1 MKGRAVAVAVAA
13 AVALGTVPAAPG
25 DASHPT
31 VAPGYVVPEF
41 SGQAVDGSTRHVAFA
56 KGTATVLLFFLS
68 SCPTCHKQIPD
79 WNRAY
84 QRRPKNVNV
93 VGVILDREPPGFFE
107 AYPVAFPVVRSPGRE
122 FLASYKV
129 HRTPTTL
136 RVAAG
141 GKVENHG
148 EGMLDPITLG
158 EFFRP

>member
-1 MKGRAVAVAVAA
+1 MKGRFVAAMLAGALALAGTPMAVA
-13 AVALGTVPAAPG
+13 
-25 DASHPT
+25 DAGHPT
-31 VAPGYVVPEF
+31 VAPGYQVPEF
-41 SGQAVDGSTRHVAFA
+41 SAQAVDGSTRHVGFA

-129 HRTPTTL
+129 SRTPTTL

-141 GKVENHG
+141 GKVEGHG

>member
-1 MKGRAVAVAVAA
+1 MKQKVMAA
-13 AVALGTVPAAPG
+13 ALAGAMVLPAMPSARADG
-25 DASHPT
+25 VHPK
-31 VAPGYVVPEF
+31 VAPGYQVAEF
-41 SGQAVDGSTRHVAFA
+41 SARTVDGSTRQVAYP

-129 HRTPTTL
+129 SRTPTTL

-141 GKVENHG
+141 GRVEDHG
-148 EGMLDPITLG
+148 EGLLDPITLG
-158 EFFRP
+158 GFFRP

>member
-1 MKGRAVAVAVAA
+1 MRARWLAGGLAA
-13 AVALGTVPAAPG
+13 AIALGGAPMTAA
-25 DASHPT
+25 DAGHPK
-31 VAPGYVVPEF
+31 VAPGYQVPEF
-41 SGQAVDGSTRHVAFA
+41 TAQAVDGSTRRVAFA
-56 KGTATVLLFFLS
+56 KGTSTVLLFFLS

-93 VGVILDREPPGFFE
+93 IGVILDREPPGFFE
-107 AYPVAFPVVRSPGRE
+107 AYPVAFPVVRSPGRD

-129 HRTPTTL
+129 ARTPTTL

-141 GKVENHG
+141 GKVEGHG

>member
-1 MKGRAVAVAVAA
+1 MTGRWVAA
-13 AVALGTVPAAPG
+13 ALAVALAAGAVPPLAA
-25 DASHPT
+25 DAQHPK
-31 VAPGYVVPEF
+31 VAPGYQVQEF
-41 SGQAVDGSTRHVAFA
+41 SAQGVDGSTRHVGFA

-129 HRTPTTL
+129 SRTPTTI

-141 GKVENHG
+141 GKVEDHG

-158 EFFRP
+158 GFFRP